1 MPVGGRRKSGTP
13 CSSNH
18 GHTLRAVSGNRNR
31 GRPIVLS
38 VLVDRLENATKPS
51 PFTDNAGSSIAAIAG
66 RMSRVELVICGD
78 EVRFAI
84 CMRNTAADDHPSM
97 GTGTVGASSIVAP
110 EGALANEDL
119 ESRVE
124 SVLPPG
130 RWLDSAGR
138 HGRQNC
144 CRFIPPSTQAHFAPE
159 RGVEPRSSCSACT
172 ADRGTLRARA
182 RGRAP
187 PSPLPART
195 PRPRRARPA
204 R

>member
-1 MPVGGRRKSGTP
+1 MRVATVDTRILRLAFTADASRRRRKRSAPGLQITASPSAPSAGT
-13 CSSNH
+13 
-18 GHTLRAVSGNRNR
+18 G
-31 GRPIVLS
+31 IVEDRWALS
-38 VLVDRLENATKPS
+38 VQADRIENATRPS
-51 PFTDNAGSSIAAIAG
+51 PFTDNAGSLMAAIAS

-110 EGALANEDL
+110 GGGVAKEDL
-119 ESRVE
+119 ESDVE

-144 CRFIPPSTQAHFAPE
+144 CRFIPPSTRVFRAQYKFDGQAY
-159 RGVEPRSSCSACT
+159 
-172 ADRGTLRARA
+172 RAVAASRN
-182 RGRAP
+182 RIR
-187 PSPLPART
+187 
-195 PRPRRARPA
+195 
-204 R
+204 